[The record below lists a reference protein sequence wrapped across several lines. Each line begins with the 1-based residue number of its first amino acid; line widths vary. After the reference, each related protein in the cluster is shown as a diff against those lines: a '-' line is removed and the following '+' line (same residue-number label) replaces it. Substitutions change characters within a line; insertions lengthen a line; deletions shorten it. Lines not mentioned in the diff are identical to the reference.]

1 MSYLHKMEYLIEVIQ
16 ELSLA
21 KNTESIVEIV
31 RHAARELT
39 GADGATFVLRDGEKC
54 YYVDEDAISPLWK
67 GSRFPIDD
75 CVSGWAMK
83 HKESVLIPD
92 IYHDGRI
99 PIDLYEPT
107 FVRSLLMVP
116 IRTENP
122 IGAIGNY
129 WSDFHMATAEEVRL
143 LELLAN
149 STSIAMENVSLYSDL
164 ERQLQHRDEFLS
176 IAAHEIKTPI
186 TPLDLRIQ
194 QIQKMISENE
204 EIKGE
209 KRIKLKKFADISRKQ
224 ISDIIRLMDNFLDVS
239 RIRLDRFVHNPEKD
253 TNLKEIIMKLVEQYR
268 SSHDLQISC
277 HFKTQGIGMWDPV
290 KLQQL
295 IHNLL
300 SNAIRYGE
308 GKPIEVHL
316 IDGERGRVR
325 VAVQDHGPGIAKKDQ
340 EKIFQRFERG
350 NSSVNY
356 GGMGLGLF
364 VARQIVKAHNGA
376 IWIEST
382 KGEGTTFW
390 VELPRE

>member
-1 MSYLHKMEYLIEVIQ
+1 MSYLHKMEYLIGVIQ

-92 IYHDGRI
+92 IYNDGRI

-116 IRTENP
+116 IRSENP

-129 WSDFHMATAEEVRL
+129 WSDFHMATEEEVRL
-143 LELLAN
+143 LGLLAN

-194 QIQKMISENE
+194 QIQKIITDHE
-204 EIKGE
+204 EINGE
-209 KRIKLKKFADISRKQ
+209 KRLKLKKFADISRKQ

-239 RIRLDRFVHNPEKD
+239 RIRLDRFNHSPEKD
-253 TNLKEIIMKLVEQYR
+253 TNLNEIILKLVEQYR
-268 SSHDLQISC
+268 SSHDVEISS
-277 HFKTQGIGMWDPV
+277 HLALEARGMWDPV

-295 IHNLL
+295 IHNFL

-308 GKPIEVHL
+308 GKPIEVYL
-316 IDGERGRVR
+316 LEKDKGKVR
-325 VAVQDHGPGIAKKDQ
+325 IAVKDHGPGIAKKDQ

-364 VARQIVKAHNGA
+364 VARQIVKAHGGT
-376 IWIEST
+376 IWIESV

-390 VELPRE
+390 VELPK